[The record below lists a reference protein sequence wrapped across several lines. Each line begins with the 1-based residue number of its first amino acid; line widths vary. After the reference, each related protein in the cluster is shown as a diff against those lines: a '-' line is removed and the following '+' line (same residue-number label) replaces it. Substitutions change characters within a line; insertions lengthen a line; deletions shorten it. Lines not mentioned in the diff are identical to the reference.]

1 MPPMTA
7 DAAHGTTRARG
18 RTLAPGVALLVALAC
33 EAGPASREVAL
44 DEAPRAVV
52 DASDAARPKVDDASY
67 AVTRREP
74 AAIRDAS
81 LEAALA
87 DPYPSLRHYPDG
99 GPRLRAALAAHAG
112 PREVLVALA
121 EHMAPHRWPDAIDWD
136 RHGFIDLHGAR
147 PGFVTRVAGA
157 LVPQTGG
164 RCDLGC
170 AGGFLEGVR
179 LTLLPGL
186 AIDELDRCDPEA
198 AAVAGGPGR
207 CDPEH
212 EYGWLALAAIAA
224 RLAPTQLPEGPKLLE
239 IGPTDAAGIDRLAA
253 AGAMHLCT
261 VSHAATAQA
270 GARFYHHMM
279 IVLGTPGGAALDVFD
294 TTGARGVSLVTM
306 TRERFFRYCTT
317 QLAANVEF
325 RYVSRSARLTCL
337 AVATADA
344 RTTP

>member
-7 DAAHGTTRARG
+7 AAAHGTTRARG
-18 RTLAPGVALLVALAC
+18 PTFGPALLVALAC
-33 EAGPASREVAL
+33 EPGPASQAVAL
-44 DEAPRAVV
+44 DGAARAVV
-52 DASDAARPKVDDASY
+52 AAPEEARPVGDDPQ
-67 AVTRREP
+67 AVTRRSEP

-99 GPRLRAALAAHAG
+99 GPRPRAPLAGPAG

-170 AGGFLEGVR
+170 AGGFLGGVR

-186 AIDELDRCDPEA
+186 AIDELDRCGPEA

-207 CDPEH
+207 CGPEH
-212 EYGWLALAAIAA
+212 EDGWLALAAIAA

-325 RYVSRSARLTCL
+325 RYVRRSARLSCL
-337 AVATADA
+337 AGATGDA
-344 RTTP
+344 RTAP